1 MPNSSSRLSSI
12 SGRSERSSASSV
24 TRELQNG
31 ATGEVSHPR
40 FWGRGPAPFSNEPAA
55 LKALEECDYNT
66 KITLDM
72 ARTGKIPRQVRV
84 YADGVYDMFHSGHA
98 RQLMQACSAFPDTY
112 LIVGVTSD
120 EDTKFHKGQTV
131 MNEQERYEAVRHC
144 RYVDEVVKACP
155 WECTIDFLKSHK
167 IDFIAHDD
175 IPYATDGSRDIY
187 QPFKDADMFL
197 TTQRTEGIS
206 TTDVIGRILKD
217 YDGYLKRNISRG
229 LTRHELNI
237 SYVKEKQL
245 LLENNLQTIAEKGSR
260 ILDDIGSRRRRI
272 VASLEDLYQECSTS
286 FVNFFGNRGALRHW
300 LSGTTRTL
308 RGVVEPTGKRPHS
321 SLSLPPSPISVLDKA
336 DNESEDSNDNSNED
350 GYYPRT
356 SYRSAVRRTTSGAQK
371 RGHHSCDNSEGD
383 SDSEKR
389 SRR

>member
-1 MPNSSSRLSSI
+1 MPNSSSTSS
-12 SGRSERSSASSV
+12 RSSRSSAHSMTEESRNSV
-24 TRELQNG
+24 T
-31 ATGEVSHPR
+31 GEIPCPR
-40 FWGRGPAPFSNEPAA
+40 SWGRGPAPFSNEPAA
-55 LKALEECDYNT
+55 LKALEECDYSI

-72 ARTGKIPRQVRV
+72 AKTGQVPRRVRI

-98 RQLMQACSAFPDTY
+98 RQLMQACSMFPDTY

-120 EDTKFHKGQTV
+120 KDTKFHKGQTV

-155 WECTIDFLKSHK
+155 WECTIDFLKSLK

-175 IPYATDGSRDIY
+175 IPYATDGSKDLY

-260 ILDDIGSRRRRI
+260 ILDDIGSKRRRI

-300 LSGTTRTL
+300 ISGTTRTL
-308 RGVVEPTGKRPHS
+308 RGVVEPTENKSRS
-321 SLSLPPSPISVLDKA
+321 SISLPPSPISILDKA
-336 DNESEDSNDNSNED
+336 DCESEDTNDSSNED
-350 GYYPRT
+350 SYYHRT
-356 SYRSAVRRTTSGAQK
+356 SHRSAVRRVTSGAQK
-371 RGHHSCDNSEGD
+371 RTRHNYDNSEGD
-383 SDSEKR
+383 SDSGKR
-389 SRR
+389 SRH

>member
-1 MPNSSSRLSSI
+1 MCL
-12 SGRSERSSASSV
+12 
-24 TRELQNG
+24 
-31 ATGEVSHPR
+31 H
-40 FWGRGPAPFSNEPAA
+40 
-55 LKALEECDYNT
+55 
-66 KITLDM
+66 
-72 ARTGKIPRQVRV
+72 
-84 YADGVYDMFHSGHA
+84 
-98 RQLMQACSAFPDTY
+98 
-112 LIVGVTSD
+112 VTSD

-175 IPYATDGSRDIY
+175 IPYATDGSKDIY

-206 TTDVIGRILKD
+206 TTEVIGRILKD

-321 SLSLPPSPISVLDKA
+321 SLSLPPSPISILDKA
-336 DNESEDSNDNSNED
+336 DNESDDSNDNSNED
-350 GYYPRT
+350 GYNPCT
-356 SYRSAVRRTTSGAQK
+356 SIK
-371 RGHHSCDNSEGD
+371 RGKRMVHTHRRYDEQQAVHKNGPTTRVIIRKEIAIQRNAVGILHKLFLIF
-383 SDSEKR
+383 EKKW
-389 SRR
+389 SSFEFYMSAFLSLHALYALLTWTEKENITLIA